1 MKIDYK
7 LIIWLWR
14 HVKLIFEN
22 NALIISIE
30 LLSGL
35 VNWLDCE
42 EIEEFTLNFTPN
54 YL

>member
-1 MKIDYK
+1 MKIDFK
-7 LIIWLWR
+7 LTTWFRR

-30 LLSGL
+30 LLNGL